1 MSQKLK
7 QLIERQQQLQSQA
20 QGQREV
26 LSENLSGW
34 HGRLRWLDRGLA
46 LAGFVK
52 RHPTAI
58 LGTGAL
64 VAMLNRSGKT
74 FLGAWAA
81 LKAMRKLVSL
91 LSKD

>member
-7 QLIERQQQLQSQA
+7 HLIERQHHLQSQA
-20 QGQREV
+20 QGQREA
-26 LSENLSGW
+26 LSENFTGW

-52 RHPTAI
+52 RYPTAI
-58 LGTGAL
+58 LGAGAL
-64 VAMLNRSGKT
+64 VAILNRSGKT

>member
-1 MSQKLK
+1 MRQKLK
-7 QLIERQQQLQSQA
+7 HLIERQHHLQSQA
-20 QGQREV
+20 QSQREA
-26 LSENLSGW
+26 LSENFTGW

-58 LGTGAL
+58 LGAGAL
-64 VAMLNRSGKT
+64 IAMLNRSGKT

-81 LKAMRKLVSL
+81 LKAMRKLVRF

>member
-1 MSQKLK
+1 MSQRLK
-7 QLIERQQQLQSQA
+7 HLIKRQHHLQSQA
-20 QGQREV
+20 QSQRDA
-26 LSENLSGW
+26 LSENLTGW

-46 LAGFVK
+46 MAGFVR

-58 LGTGAL
+58 LGAGAL

-81 LKAMRKLVSL
+81 LKAVRKLVGL
-91 LSKD
+91 LAKD

>member
-7 QLIERQQQLQSQA
+7 HLIKRQHHLQSQA
-20 QGQREV
+20 QVQREA
-26 LSENLSGW
+26 LSENITAW
-34 HGRLRWLDRGLA
+34 HSRLRWLDRGLS

-58 LGTGAL
+58 LGAGAL

-81 LKAMRKLVSL
+81 LKAMRKLVGL